1 MRQLELRNRWWL
13 VAASFCA
20 MYIGAGT
27 MLYVLAVF
35 LQPVTQDLGIS
46 RKTFSTGILVASIAM
61 ALACPL
67 LGSALDRWGQRKVL
81 LPLIAASALA
91 AAALSTLTASVPH
104 ILGLF
109 ALWGVLAAGISPV
122 PFARALSERFHTQ
135 RGLALGIAICGAGF
149 GTVSVPPIMAALIQ
163 SQGWRNGFLIYGA
176 AIAVLALIPVALV
189 MRGEALPDAK
199 LRADGRR
206 EPALE
211 GLSLSQALRT
221 RRFWILLAAS
231 LLGIVAING
240 CVSHMTALL
249 IDRGLPMA
257 KATVALS
264 LVGVGAIV
272 GRLMCG
278 WMLDRIQSS
287 RVAILFYAFP
297 ALGVT
302 LLASGGAVPTPF
314 IAAFLLGLG
323 VGGEVDML
331 AYFTGRYF
339 GMRAFGR
346 IYGLLFAL
354 FSVGGGMGPFL
365 SGVAYETYKS
375 YSQVFVAYQIALV
388 GAAALVWCL
397 GAYRYAAGGSHE
409 QRATQG
415 DKETAAAAA

>member
-61 ALACPL
+61 ALACPP
-67 LGSALDRWGQRKVL
+67 LGLALDRWGQRKVL

-91 AAALSTLTASVPH
+91 AAALSSLTASVPH

-109 ALWGVLAAGISPV
+109 ALWGVLAAGVSPV
-122 PFARALSERFHTQ
+122 PFARALSERFHSK

-189 MRGEALPDAK
+189 MRGEEMRDATQ
-199 LRADGRR
+199 RPEGRSD
-206 EPALE
+206 LE
-211 GLSLSQALRT
+211 GLSLSQALKT

-231 LLGIVAING
+231 LLGIIAING

-249 IDRGLPMA
+249 IDRGLPIA

-314 IAAFLLGLG
+314 IAALLLGLG

-365 SGVAYETYKS
+365 SGVAYEIYKS
-375 YSQVFVAYQIALV
+375 YSQVFVVYQIALLA
-388 GAAALVWCL
+388 AAALVWCL
-397 GAYRYAAGGSHE
+397 GAYRYAAGGPHE
-409 QRATQG
+409 QAAAKG
-415 DKETAAAAA
+415 SEATAAAPA